1 MRRVG
6 TALANLAGI
15 VGLVVIAVVEVLD
28 NRRQVRRE
36 PS

>member
-28 NRRQVRRE
+28 NRRKPPHEV
-36 PS
+36 